1 MKMTRRQF
9 LGTAITA
16 TAVAACGGD
25 DGGGADAAVAGRNC
39 ATNGTTATIGSNH
52 GHTITVTAGQVAAGV
67 DMTYDI
73 QGTSD
78 HPHSVTITAANFAT
92 LQSNANGSIMV
103 TSTSGGGHTHQ
114 VTVLCA

>member
-9 LGTAITA
+9 LGTAIAT

-25 DGGGADAAVAGRNC
+25 DGGGADAGGGGRNC
-39 ATNGTTATIGSNH
+39 QTNGTTATISANH
-52 GHTITVTAGQVAAGV
+52 GHTITVTAAQIAAGA

-73 QGTSD
+73 TGSGGHT
-78 HPHSVTITAANFAT
+78 HMVTITAANFAT
-92 LQSNANGSIMV
+92 LQSNPNGSIMV
-103 TSTSGGGHTHQ
+103 TSTSGNAHTHS